1 MSCSVIKP
9 LHCPKQFQWFP
20 KKGPQ
25 RTCLILHIVRTQRK
39 IGSYTR
45 LICSSYSVRH
55 TLSEAHT
62 AIGCQALG
70 FKAVRRSLAPC
81 LPSLLKLIPSSQSR
95 TAFDFSF
102 SLTVCRKVARFW
114 EKIVLSLVDNSSS
127 IIYPIIIIFRKV
139 REVQTTTSISANTS
153 LTRFRGLRKTE
164 ESCCDVR
171 IP

>member
-81 LPSLLKLIPSSQSR
+81 PPSLLKSIPSCYTDSL
-95 TAFDFSF
+95 FDF
-102 SLTVCRKVARFW
+102 LVQAECTPALR
-114 EKIVLSLVDNSSS
+114 EKIILFHPVQLSYMGRTTFFSEYLS
-127 IIYPIIIIFRKV
+127 IIQKLV
-139 REVQTTTSISANTS
+139 REF
-153 LTRFRGLRKTE
+153 LL
-164 ESCCDVR
+164 VR
-171 IP
+171 LSVLILMTGFL